1 MQSSNRI
8 KSHQRPNSKDVRK
21 NKGKRKPVA
30 QRAARSRRQ
39 ALKRSLNLI

>member
-8 KSHQRPNSKDVRK
+8 KSHQRPNSKNVRK
-21 NKGKRKPVA
+21 DKGKRKPAA

-39 ALKRSLNLI
+39 ALKRTLNLI